1 MYLELLNHYVLYPLN
16 LQLIITFAL
25 MVRFEHM
32 IRHFNRLNLKICL
45 ITFSCRSDGQKHC
58 WFKTLIQAR
67 CALSGFRILICENP
81 CLCEG
86 QNVGS
91 KMGCQHKCP
100 LESQYSTLYMNPP
113 LPSSYSKAWIIVR
126 PTKQLLRI
134 FTFKLYNIIDTIGIL
149 GLCCLIELK

>member
-1 MYLELLNHYVLYPLN
+1 MCPMSFYYYALCSLK
-16 LQLIITFAL
+16 LQLDIIFTHV
-25 MVRFEHM
+25 VRFKH
-32 IRHFNRLNLKICL
+32 ITRHFNRLNLKICL
-45 ITFSCRSDGQKHC
+45 ITFNCRSDGQKHY
-58 WFKTLIQAR
+58 WFKTLIQAS
-67 CALSGFRILICENP
+67 CALSVFKILICKNP
-81 CLCEG
+81 SFCEG